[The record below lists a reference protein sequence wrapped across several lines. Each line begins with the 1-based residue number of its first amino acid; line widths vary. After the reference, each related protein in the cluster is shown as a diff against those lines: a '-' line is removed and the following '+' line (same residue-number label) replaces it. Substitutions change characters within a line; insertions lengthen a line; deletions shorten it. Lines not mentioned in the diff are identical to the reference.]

1 MVVTE
6 ALKYAGSN
14 KTEDSSPWNG
24 LEVGRWSGWA
34 ACCSHNH
41 SGPTLLLLLC
51 CQILGE
57 IFVFSDVL
65 TCSELLTVSRSA
77 LQPTGRREKPEVPYV
92 TSHNPRSSLQSQRH
106 T

>member
-1 MVVTE
+1 M
-6 ALKYAGSN
+6 
-14 KTEDSSPWNG
+14 
-24 LEVGRWSGWA
+24 
-34 ACCSHNH
+34 
-41 SGPTLLLLLC
+41 
-51 CQILGE
+51 
-57 IFVFSDVL
+57 FSDVL